1 MRTTILKS
9 KSLNRARKVAASN
22 GASFW
27 AQSGQ
32 SLLEFAILLPMLLLL
47 ALGVIEMGRFAYIG
61 ILVGNAAR
69 AGVSWGAQNHTTAAD
84 TNGGIETA
92 ADNDFQNNGPSLGSL
107 NVAHSV
113 VCGCDNG
120 GTITAASCTT
130 VCPLGATLVDS
141 LTVTTSG
148 TFSAIFNYPGI
159 PTSITISRTAT
170 QRIGF

>member
-1 MRTTILKS
+1 MKS
-9 KSLNRARKVAASN
+9 KCHNQVRKDVASKRAPLWSE
-22 GASFW
+22 
-27 AQSGQ
+27 SGQ

-69 AGVSWGAQNHTTAAD
+69 AGVSWGAQSHTTAAD
-84 TNGGIETA
+84 TNNGIETA

-107 NVAHSV
+107 NVTHAV

-120 GTITAASCTT
+120 GTITGVSCTA
-130 VCPLGATLVDS
+130 VCPVGSHLVDS
-141 LTVTTSG
+141 LSVTTSG

-159 PTSITISRTAT
+159 PTSITITRTAT

>member
-1 MRTTILKS
+1 VKHKCRNQTRS
-9 KSLNRARKVAASN
+9 VAASKR
-22 GASFW
+22 APLWSE
-27 AQSGQ
+27 SGQ

-69 AGVSWGAQNHTTAAD
+69 AGVSWGAQNHITAAD
-84 TNGGIETA
+84 TNNGIETA
-92 ADNDFQNNGPSLGSL
+92 AKNDFQNNGPAVGSL
-107 NVAHSV
+107 NVTHSV
-113 VCGCDNG
+113 ACGCDSG
-120 GTITAASCTT
+120 GTITAVSCTT

-148 TFSAIFNYPGI
+148 TFDAIFKYPGI
-159 PTSITISRTAT
+159 PKSITISRTAS